1 MLRKTKEAWKES
13 WVLNKESFKW
23 IRKHWKGY
31 SVVLVIVFFL
41 PWIGMKTV
49 DYISERRYRKNIR
62 VLNRDIEP

>member
-1 MLRKTKEAWKES
+1 MLRKTKEAWKEL

-41 PWIGMKTV
+41 PWIVMGTV
-49 DYISERRYRKNIR
+49 DYISERRYRKNIK
-62 VLNRDIEP
+62 VNRDIEP

>member
-1 MLRKTKEAWKES
+1 MLRKTKEAWKEL

-41 PWIGMKTV
+41 PWIVMRTV
-49 DYISERRYRKNIR
+49 DYISERRYRKNIK
-62 VLNRDIEP
+62 VNRDIEP